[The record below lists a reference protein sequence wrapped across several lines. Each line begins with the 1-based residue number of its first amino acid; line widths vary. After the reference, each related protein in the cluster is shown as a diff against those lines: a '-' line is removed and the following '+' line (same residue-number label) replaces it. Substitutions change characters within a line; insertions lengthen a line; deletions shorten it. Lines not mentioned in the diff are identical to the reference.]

1 MAAPDSTKWGN
12 TITGSK
18 STYKG
23 KIGIYTGV
31 TTSNTEVEVTVQV
44 WCWTMYGVDDVNNSY
59 YYNANATSATTLI
72 GAKSIKHTVSSGG
85 GWSTSNQTKLGES
98 TYTYA
103 RGTSAST
110 KNYAAKF
117 TGIDNLG
124 ANNVMSVTASVTV
137 PALASYKVTYDANG
151 GSGAPSAQTKWYGKS
166 LTLSST
172 KPTRTGYSFQ
182 GWGTSAS
189 DTSVDYAAGASYT
202 GNAAITLYAIWKAN
216 TYTVKYNA
224 NGGTG
229 APGNQTKTYGVT
241 LKLSTTKPTKPNY
254 NFKGWATS
262 SSAATAT
269 YQAGGDYTANAAVT
283 LYAVWELAYVKPR
296 ITGLSA
302 DRCDSTGVL
311 SDIGTCILVEFDWS
325 SDIIPDSISIEYK
338 LTTETAWNFLVET
351 GIETNSGN
359 VVKIIGND
367 TIDIDHSYD
376 VRVKVTDVN
385 GSTTRPA
392 LVPGINYVIDILAE
406 GKGIAFNKPAE
417 LEGVAD
423 FNFQIRP
430 VAGMLQPILPVGTD
444 LDTVFTPNTYT
455 GLSIAS
461 SNYTNCPVTS
471 GTFTLIVVAAGDE
484 GQVKQCFR
492 TCHKN
497 NPLSYERYY
506 YQGAWGDWYE
516 YGEYK
521 SAITVGLSANVT
533 LGVVN
538 SYTQIPFN
546 TRIGYSGAGLTLDGN
561 YVKVGFGIRR
571 IRISAMIRVNCGTA
585 AGNRHARLC
594 KNSGGSVSYIAW
606 VNSKMDASDQSTLI
620 FPPIVLNVSEGDLL
634 YMVFYTGDA
643 EDVNY
648 AGSSGNGYQTYMTV
662 ETL

>member
-31 TTSNTEVEVTVQV
+31 TTSNTEVKVTVQV
-44 WCWTMYGVDDVNNSY
+44 WFWSMYGIEDVNNSY
-59 YYNANATSATTLI
+59 YYNANATSATSLV
-72 GAKSIKHTVSSGG
+72 GAKSINHTVSSGS

-98 TYTYA
+98 TYTYT

-124 ANNVMSVTASVTV
+124 ANNVMSVTASVNV
-137 PALASYKVTYDANG
+137 PALASYKVTYNANG

-241 LKLSTTKPTKPNY
+241 LTLSNTKPTRANY

-262 SSAATAT
+262 SSATTAT
-269 YQAGGDYTANAAVT
+269 YQAGGSYTTNAAAT

-296 ITGLSA
+296 ITGLSV
-302 DRCDSTGVL
+302 DRCDSEGL
-311 SDIGTCILVEFDWS
+311 LDDEGSYALVEFNWATDQTCK
-325 SDIIPDSISIEYK
+325 SILIEYK
-338 LTTETAWNFLVET
+338 MTSDSEWTKATTLTSSTTSDIV
-351 GIETNSGN
+351 S
-359 VVKIIGND
+359 VIIGD
-367 TIDIDHSYD
+367 GTLDVDHTYD
-376 VRVKVTDVN
+376 VRVTVTDAN
-385 GSTTRPA
+385 GSTARPA
-392 LVPGINYVIDILAE
+392 LLAGVNYIIDILAE

-430 VAGMLQPILPVGTD
+430 AAGLLQPILAVGTD

-538 SYTQIPFN
+538 SYTQIPFD
-546 TRIGYSGAGLTLDGN
+546 TRVGYSGAGLTLDGN

-571 IRISAMIRVNCGTA
+571 IRISAMTRVNCGTV

-643 EDVNY
+643 DDVNY

>member
-137 PALASYKVTYDANG
+137 PALASYKVTYNDNG

-241 LKLSTTKPTKPNY
+241 LTLSNTKPTRTYY

-262 SSAATAT
+262 SSATTAT
-269 YQAGGDYTANAAVT
+269 YQAGGSYTANAAAT

-296 ITGLSA
+296 ITGLSV

-351 GIETNSGN
+351 GIEATSGN

-417 LEGVAD
+417 LENVAD
-423 FNFQIRP
+423 FNFAIRTL
-430 VAGMLQPILPVGTD
+430 AGKLQPALETGSD
-444 LDTVFTPNTYT
+444 FDTLFTPNTYS
-455 GLSIAS
+455 LKNV
-461 SNYTNCPVTS
+461 SNGQYVNSPITS
-471 GTFTLIVVAAGDE
+471 GTGTLEIKSGGEE
-484 GQVKQCFR
+484 GQVHQIVTVCSK
-492 TCHKN
+492 T
-497 NPLSYERYY
+497 NPIRYERHYY
-506 YQGAWGDWYE
+506 TSEWGDWIVTWYNGNKVLWGGDME
-516 YGEYK
+516 SGMYMTAGHTANLTEAV
-521 SAITVGLSANVT
+521 SAQRHGIVLVFSYYNGADDTNYNWQSFFVPKYLVSVSTSGHTFTLNRGKFAAVGTKYLYIKDTQITGHDDNSLTGTANGITYTNNKFVLRYV
-533 LGVVN
+533 LGV
-538 SYTQIPFN
+538 
-546 TRIGYSGAGLTLDGN
+546 
-561 YVKVGFGIRR
+561 
-571 IRISAMIRVNCGTA
+571 
-585 AGNRHARLC
+585 
-594 KNSGGSVSYIAW
+594 
-606 VNSKMDASDQSTLI
+606 
-620 FPPIVLNVSEGDLL
+620 
-634 YMVFYTGDA
+634 
-643 EDVNY
+643 
-648 AGSSGNGYQTYMTV
+648 
-662 ETL
+662 